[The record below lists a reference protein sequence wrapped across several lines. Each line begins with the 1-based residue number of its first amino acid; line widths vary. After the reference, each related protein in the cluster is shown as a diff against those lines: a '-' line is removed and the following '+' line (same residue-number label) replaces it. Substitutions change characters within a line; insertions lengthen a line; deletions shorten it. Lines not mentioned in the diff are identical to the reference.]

1 MVGSNPAGRRTSSTS
16 ACLRVES
23 NAANADT
30 LSPLAK
36 IVCVG
41 GGVTVGVGGAFA
53 AAAAAAA
60 ASGAIAAGGAGAIAA
75 SGAGAVDAGSAALA
89 IVAAVADVDA
99 SPPDRSRTGASAGG
113 AVDAGASAGG
123 LAGFSEDIA
132 RGARVDARD
141 LTRRACRD
149 LTA

>member
-1 MVGSNPAGRRTSSTS
+1 
-16 ACLRVES
+16 
-23 NAANADT
+23 
-30 LSPLAK
+30 
-36 IVCVG
+36 
-41 GGVTVGVGGAFA
+41 
-53 AAAAAAA
+53 
-60 ASGAIAAGGAGAIAA
+60 
-75 SGAGAVDAGSAALA
+75 
-89 IVAAVADVDA
+89 VDA
-99 SPPDRSRTGASAGG
+99 SPPDRLRTGASAGG